1 MFGKMT
7 AMSTSSPVRPGAEPY
22 AAGDG
27 RYGVL
32 LCHGFT
38 GSPAAMRPW
47 AEYLGERGYTV
58 RVPRLP
64 GHGTS
69 WQEMNTTTWQ
79 QWYAEVDR
87 ALTELRASCEWTAV
101 CGLSMGGGLALRL
114 AENRPD
120 EVGAL
125 VLVNP
130 AVALKRFDLK
140 LLPVLRRL
148 TPSFPGI
155 SNDIA
160 KPGQDEVA
168 YDRVPLH
175 ALAQQLQLW
184 RDIRFYLA
192 KVRAPMLYFRSKVDH
207 TVDELS
213 QQLILDG
220 VSSSVREFVPLE
232 NSYHVATLDYDAEL
246 IFARSAE
253 FLAEYAPS

>member
-1 MFGKMT
+1 M
-7 AMSTSSPVRPGAEPY
+7 ASMSTSSPVRPGAEPY
-22 AAGDG
+22 SAGEG
-27 RYGVL
+27 KRGVL

-38 GSPAAMRPW
+38 GSPAALRPW
-47 AEYLGERGYTV
+47 AEYLAEQGYTV
-58 RVPRLP
+58 KVPRLP
-64 GHGTS
+64 GHGTT

-79 QWYAEVDR
+79 QWYAEVDQ
-87 ALTELRASCEWTAV
+87 ALTELRQACEWTAV

-130 AVALKRFDLK
+130 AVGLKRFDLK

-160 KPGQDEVA
+160 KPGQDELA

-175 ALAQQLQLW
+175 ALAQQLKLW
-184 RDIRFYLA
+184 QDIRYYLA
-192 KVRAPMLYFRSKVDH
+192 RVQAPLLYFRSKTDHVVDG
-207 TVDELS
+207 LS
-213 QQLILDG
+213 QEVILAG
-220 VSSSVREFVPLE
+220 VSSEIREFVELE
-232 NSYHVATLDYDAEL
+232 RSYHVATLDHDAEL

-253 FLAEYAPS
+253 FLAEHAPA

>member
-1 MFGKMT
+1 MT
-7 AMSTSSPVRPGAEPY
+7 TASPAVRPGAEPY

-27 RYGVL
+27 RHGVL

-38 GSPAAMRPW
+38 GSPASLRPW
-47 AEYLGERGYTV
+47 AEYLAGQGYTV
-58 RVPRLP
+58 RLPRLP

-79 QWYAEVDR
+79 QWYGEVDQ
-87 ALTELRASCEWTAV
+87 ALTELRESCEWTAV
-101 CGLSMGGGLALRL
+101 CGLSMGGGLSLRL

-130 AVALKRFDLK
+130 AVGLKRFDLK
-140 LLPVLRRL
+140 LLPLIRRL
-148 TPSFPGI
+148 TPSLAGI

-168 YDRVPLH
+168 YERVPLH
-175 ALAQQLQLW
+175 AMAQQLEMW
-184 RDIRFYLA
+184 RDIRFQLA
-192 KVRAPMLYFRSKVDH
+192 RVQAPLLYFRSTTDHIVD
-207 TVDELS
+207 DLS

-220 VSSSVREFVPLE
+220 VSSPVREFVELE
-232 NSYHVATLDYDAEL
+232 NSYHVATLDHDAEL
-246 IFARSAE
+246 IFRRSAE
-253 FLAEYAPS
+253 FLAEHAPA

>member
-1 MFGKMT
+1 
-7 AMSTSSPVRPGAEPY
+7 MSADIPVRPGAEPY
-22 AAGDG
+22 AAGEG
-27 RYGVL
+27 PRGVL

-47 AEYLGERGYTV
+47 AEYLAERGYRV
-58 RVPRLP
+58 LVPRLP

-79 QWYAEVDR
+79 QWYDEVDR
-87 ALTELRASCEWTAV
+87 ALTELRSTCEWTAV

-130 AVALKRFDLK
+130 AIGLKRLDLK
-140 LLPVLRRL
+140 LLPILRRL
-148 TPSFPGI
+148 TASFPGI

-160 KPGQDEVA
+160 RPGQDELA

-175 ALAQQLQLW
+175 AMAQQLLLW
-184 RDIRFYLA
+184 RDIRHYLA
-192 KVRAPMLYFRSKVDH
+192 LVHAPLLYFRSTTDHVVD
-207 TVDELS
+207 DLS
-213 QQLILDG
+213 QSLILPG
-220 VSSSVREFVPLE
+220 VSSEIREFVELE
-232 NSYHVATLDYDAEL
+232 RSYHVATLDHDAEL
-246 IFARSAE
+246 IFSRSAQ
-253 FLAEYAPS
+253 FLAENAPAPNLP

>member
-1 MFGKMT
+1 
-7 AMSTSSPVRPGAEPY
+7 MSTSTVRPGAEPY
-22 AAGDG
+22 AAGG
-27 RYGVL
+27 GPRGVL

-38 GSPAAMRPW
+38 GSPAALRPW
-47 AEYLGERGYTV
+47 AEYLAGQGYTV

-64 GHGTS
+64 GHGTT

-79 QWYAEVDR
+79 QWYGEVDR
-87 ALTELRASCEWTAV
+87 ALTELRETCEWTAV

-130 AVALKRFDLK
+130 AIGLKRLDLK

-160 KPGQDEVA
+160 KPGQDELA
-168 YDRVPLH
+168 YERVPLH
-175 ALAQQLQLW
+175 AMAQQLLMW
-184 RDIRFYLA
+184 RDIQHYLA
-192 KVRAPMLYFRSKVDH
+192 LVHAPLLYFRSKTDHVVD
-207 TVDELS
+207 DLS
-213 QQLILDG
+213 QSLILPG
-220 VSSSVREFVPLE
+220 VSSEIREFVELE
-232 NSYHVATLDYDAEL
+232 RSYHVATLDHDAEL
-246 IFARSAE
+246 IFTRSAE
-253 FLAEYAPS
+253 FLAEHAPD

>member
-1 MFGKMT
+1 MN
-7 AMSTSSPVRPGAEPY
+7 MSVVRPGAEPY

-27 RYGVL
+27 KHGVL

-38 GSPAAMRPW
+38 GSPAAIRPW
-47 AEYLGERGYTV
+47 AQYLAGQGYAV

-79 QWYAEVDR
+79 QWYGEVDQ
-87 ALTELRASCEWTAV
+87 ALTELRSACEWTAV
-101 CGLSMGGGLALRL
+101 AGLSMGGALALRL

-130 AVALKRFDLK
+130 AVGLKRFDLK
-140 LLPVLRRL
+140 LLPLLRRL
-148 TPSFPGI
+148 TPSLGGI

-160 KPGQDEVA
+160 KAGQDEVA

-184 RDIRFYLA
+184 QDVRYYLA
-192 KVRAPMLYFRSKVDH
+192 RVHAPLLYLRSKVDH
-207 TVDELS
+207 VVDGLS
-213 QQLILDG
+213 QRVILDG
-220 VSSSVREFVPLE
+220 VSSPVREFVQLE
-232 NSYHVATLDYDAEL
+232 NSYHVATLDHDAEL
-246 IFARSAE
+246 IFRCSAE
-253 FLAEYAPS
+253 FLAQHIPRG

>member
-1 MFGKMT
+1 MT
-7 AMSTSSPVRPGAEPY
+7 TSSPAVRSGAEPH

-27 RYGVL
+27 RHGVL

-38 GSPAAMRPW
+38 GSPASLRPW
-47 AEYLGERGYTV
+47 ADYLAGQGYTV

-79 QWYAEVDR
+79 QWYDEVDG
-87 ALTELRASCEWTAV
+87 ALTELRESCEWTAV

-130 AVALKRFDLK
+130 AVGLKRLDLK

-148 TPSFPGI
+148 TPSFPGV

-175 ALAQQLQLW
+175 AMAQQLRMWQ
-184 RDIRFYLA
+184 DIRYYLA
-192 KVRAPMLYFRSKVDH
+192 RVHAPLLYFRSRTDHVVDG
-207 TVDELS
+207 LS
-213 QQLILDG
+213 QNLILAG
-220 VSSSVREFVPLE
+220 VSSEIREFVELE
-232 NSYHVATLDYDAEL
+232 RSYHVATLDYDAEL
-246 IFARSAE
+246 IFSRSAA
-253 FLAEYAPS
+253 FLAEHAPG

>member
-1 MFGKMT
+1 MT
-7 AMSTSSPVRPGAEPY
+7 TSSPAVRPGAEPY
-22 AAGDG
+22 AAGEG
-27 RYGVL
+27 KRGVL

-38 GSPAAMRPW
+38 GSPASLRPW
-47 AEYLGERGYTV
+47 AEYLAEQGYAV

-69 WQEMNTTTWQ
+69 WEEANTTTWQ
-79 QWYAEVDR
+79 QWYGEVDQ
-87 ALTELRASCEWTAV
+87 ALTELRSSCEWTAV

-148 TPSFPGI
+148 TASFPGI

-160 KPGQDEVA
+160 KPGQDEIA

-175 ALAQQLQLW
+175 ALAQQLRLW
-184 RDIRFYLA
+184 QDIRHYLA
-192 KVRAPMLYFRSKVDH
+192 RVHAPLLYFRSNTDHVVDG
-207 TVDELS
+207 LS
-213 QQLILDG
+213 QEIILAG
-220 VSSSVREFVPLE
+220 VSSEIREFVELE
-232 NSYHVATLDYDAEL
+232 RSYHVATLDHDAEL
-246 IFARSAE
+246 IFRRSAE
-253 FLAEYAPS
+253 FLAEHAPV

>member
-1 MFGKMT
+1 
-7 AMSTSSPVRPGAEPY
+7 MSTYLPVRPGAEPY
-22 AAGDG
+22 AAGEG
-27 RYGVL
+27 RRGVL

-38 GSPAAMRPW
+38 GSPASLRPW
-47 AEYLGERGYTV
+47 AEHLVREGYVV

-64 GHGTS
+64 GHGTT

-79 QWYAEVDR
+79 QWYGEVDA
-87 ALTELRASCEWTAV
+87 ALSELRATCEWTAV
-101 CGLSMGGGLALRL
+101 CGMSMGGALALRL

-130 AVALKRFDLK
+130 AIALKRFDLK

-168 YDRVPLH
+168 YDKVPLH
-175 ALAQQLQLW
+175 ALAQQLVMW
-184 RDIRFYLA
+184 RDVRYYLA
-192 KVRAPMLYFRSKVDH
+192 RVTAPLLYFRSQTDHVVDD
-207 TVDELS
+207 TS
-213 QQLILDG
+213 QGLILPG
-220 VSSSVREFVPLE
+220 VSSEIREFVELP
-232 NSYHVATLDYDAEL
+232 NSYHVATLDHDAEL
-246 IFARSAE
+246 IFTRSAA
-253 FLAEYAPS
+253 FLAEHAPA

>member
-1 MFGKMT
+1 MT
-7 AMSTSSPVRPGAEPY
+7 TSSPVVRSGAEPH

-27 RYGVL
+27 RHGVL

-38 GSPAAMRPW
+38 GSPASLRPW
-47 AEYLGERGYTV
+47 ADYLAGQGYTV

-79 QWYAEVDR
+79 QWYDEVDG
-87 ALTELRASCEWTAV
+87 ALTELRESCEWTAV

-130 AVALKRFDLK
+130 AVGLKRLDLK

-148 TPSFPGI
+148 TPSFPGV

-175 ALAQQLQLW
+175 AMAQQLRMWQ
-184 RDIRFYLA
+184 DIRYYLA
-192 KVRAPMLYFRSKVDH
+192 RVHAPLLYFRSRTDHVVD
-207 TVDELS
+207 DLS
-213 QQLILDG
+213 QNLILAG
-220 VSSSVREFVPLE
+220 VSSEIREFVELE
-232 NSYHVATLDYDAEL
+232 RSYHVATLDYDAEL
-246 IFARSAE
+246 IFSRSAA
-253 FLAEYAPS
+253 FLAEHAPG